1 MRAQTAVTAFQP
13 PATEAC
19 AALARLGPFPERK
32 YSMRKLVTALLAGGL
47 LLSLTAC
54 QPTNTAKEHSTSQ
67 STTTKES
74 QSSDASSSSQSTVA
88 NLSPKAALAAINT
101 KIVQDTGTT
110 NLLKTPP
117 KNGYWTVSATTSG
130 DIHVIQYKE
139 STTSADLQ
147 SDALSEWQYQLTW
160 RDYNDADTA
169 AAAVNAEPVQDGL
182 PTVNLGKNI
191 TATKAGAATAHY
203 LHWQN
208 GNWVVT
214 VQDSST
220 KDEAQPLAEKVV
232 NAWRGDSLPAPS
244 DKGAVTL
251 LTPAT
256 DASSQRLVWN
266 DGERLYTFSGQDPL
280 ATLQWAGML
289 GTVQGSS
296 DTRDAGN

>member
-1 MRAQTAVTAFQP
+1 
-13 PATEAC
+13 
-19 AALARLGPFPERK
+19 
-32 YSMRKLVTALLAGGL
+32 MRKLVTALLAGGL

-67 STTTKES
+67 SATTKES

-296 DTRDAGN
+296 DTSDAGN